1 VNGVER
7 AQAVLAET
15 PGAFTAIARSREQ
28 RLLACEAAALD
39 GTRLANCVKLKVPLE
54 RPASEAPYGFVLEP
68 VFKQDGSRAERPA
81 S

>member
-54 RPASEAPYGFVLEP
+54 AGF
-68 VFKQDGSRAERPA
+68 
-81 S
+81 

>member
-1 VNGVER
+1 VVVGDEGLEILAQRSRGSQVNGVER

-54 RPASEAPYGFVLEP
+54 AGF
-68 VFKQDGSRAERPA
+68 
-81 S
+81 